1 MYVYVCICSR
11 SSQLSFFSLAKYPR
25 SFIVFVAAIEYKEGP
40 VGWLAG
46 SVVRRWAPRPGG
58 RSRALRQL
66 SYTKLAQAGGWSCCH
81 AWQSWTEMEYVYWI
95 GVSKLLEDTA
105 YQEKL
110 QMCIWSL
117 WWRTSCE
124 NRFPLFFHS
133 FISFQQV
140 EPSSDFLFRPFYDN
154 LVCLFFHRS
163 CRFSVKNR
171 FWRFIVDRFWS

>member
-1 MYVYVCICSR
+1 MHSVQKSLCVRVCTYVCICSR

-66 SYTKLAQAGGWSCCH
+66 SYTKLAQAGSWSCCH

-124 NRFPLFFHS
+124 NRFPLFFFHS

-140 EPSSDFLFRPFYDN
+140 EPSSDFFYFALSMITLLF
-154 LVCLFFHRS
+154 LFA
-163 CRFSVKNR
+163 
-171 FWRFIVDRFWS
+171 